1 LNNKVY
7 DQYGKLQNPAQ
18 IIAEDMSKK
27 LNLTVYSS
35 RYEGM
40 GQDYLSHRAEALR
53 NNKPYF
59 RIGDRTYDSYS
70 GRDLGSPFRKPAGDA
85 KIDKNKRRMYEKL
98 SDAELIINY
107 NRDVPNKDCDYY
119 GIIDKK
125 KAMFSVYSKNGSKV
139 FSSETLIGA
148 NKSDERTRWTT
159 YSATERTPSSST
171 GAGIFTVK
179 PQDMQD
185 TFNKK
190 HFNNNILSFKDE
202 KNQNS
207 VFAIHQVPVGLGARY
222 SKFGTNSP
230 DDRRISGGCANLK
243 LNDFQKVH
251 DLLGPKCHVYVLPEE
266 DNNKFTVRDGELKL
280 ISTKPVDTKKSN
292 LYNYSSNDTDPH
304 PIKIKINAQEA
315 NTQPAREF
323 AKALE
328 DEKAKLM
335 KIYGLSNDEYNDL
348 AMLAFGILGNESKFG
363 TSTKLDIKENAQF
376 AVIVARLIKTGDL
389 DQAENTS
396 RGLTQI
402 KFLPEGPFSKNYPEV
417 KKENLMNPRNSAVA
431 TVAYLAEAAK
441 QMRAIAISN
450 QNDPSKLR
458 ITTENMMDFMGYLYQ
473 GARKSLTTA
482 DYSKQA
488 TPEYNA
494 YYRGLQRNMSFI
506 EVSQDLTK

>member
-1 LNNKVY
+1 
-7 DQYGKLQNPAQ
+7 
-18 IIAEDMSKK
+18 
-27 LNLTVYSS
+27 
-35 RYEGM
+35 
-40 GQDYLSHRAEALR
+40 
-53 NNKPYF
+53 
-59 RIGDRTYDSYS
+59 
-70 GRDLGSPFRKPAGDA
+70 
-85 KIDKNKRRMYEKL
+85 
-98 SDAELIINY
+98 
-107 NRDVPNKDCDYY
+107 
-119 GIIDKK
+119 
-125 KAMFSVYSKNGSKV
+125 
-139 FSSETLIGA
+139 
-148 NKSDERTRWTT
+148 
-159 YSATERTPSSST
+159 
-171 GAGIFTVK
+171 
-179 PQDMQD
+179 MQD

-202 KNQNS
+202 KNQNT
-207 VFAIHQVPVGLGARY
+207 VFAVHQVPVGLGARY
-222 SKFGTNSP
+222 SKFGTNNP

-280 ISTKPVDTKKSN
+280 ISTKPIDTKKSN
-292 LYNYSSNDTDPH
+292 LYNYSSNDADPH
-304 PIKIKINAQEA
+304 PIKIKINSQEA

-450 QNDPSKLR
+450 QSDPSKLR

-473 GARKSLTTA
+473 GARKSLTTG